1 MWMVVFGPRKLWFKC
16 WTSGHR
22 RLSPI
27 LSSGA
32 TGLATVSC
40 WTQGFCSYSCCSYSY
55 ILLFFGWVLAL
66 HLMDVSIILTFDL
79 IFMISCITLCCSDR
93 NFFLDGQFRC
103 LVVSSDY
110 LEHRDTVYTVFSW
123 FVWWMVVMHVVLKS
137 TGMFLHL
144 LTYFIVFWLMWL
156 CILVHFQMY
165 LGGHSLISICCS
177 CFVEFITSIHNQGK
191 IDYSS
196 PILEP
201 HSWTLVNKQK
211 THPIL

>member
-1 MWMVVFGPRKLWFKC
+1 MWMVVFGPRKLWFKF

-40 WTQGFCSYSCCSYSY
+40 WTQGFCWYSCCSFSY
-55 ILLFFGWVLAL
+55 ILSFFGWVLAL

-103 LVVSSDY
+103 FVVSSDY
-110 LEHRDTVYTVFSW
+110 L
-123 FVWWMVVMHVVLKS
+123 FVWCKTTS
-137 TGMFLHL
+137 R
-144 LTYFIVFWLMWL
+144 
-156 CILVHFQMY
+156 
-165 LGGHSLISICCS
+165 GHSIH
-177 CFVEFITSIHNQGK
+177 CFQLVC
-191 IDYSS
+191 
-196 PILEP
+196 
-201 HSWTLVNKQK
+201 LVNGCYACCPEMYWHVS
-211 THPIL
+211 TSFDLFYCFLVDVIVYFSTLSNVSRWSFPHFNLL

>member
-1 MWMVVFGPRKLWFKC
+1 MWMVVFGPRKLWFKF

-40 WTQGFCSYSCCSYSY
+40 WTQGFCWYSCRSFSY
-55 ILLFFGWVLAL
+55 ILSFFGWVLAL

-93 NFFLDGQFRC
+93 NFLLGWSISVFCCILWLFVCVIVKLQA
-103 LVVSSDY
+103 
-110 LEHRDTVYTVFSW
+110 RDTVYTVFSW
-123 FVWWMVVMHVVLKS
+123 FVWWMVVMHVVLKC

-144 LTYFIVFWLMWL
+144 LTYFIVF
-156 CILVHFQMY
+156 LVDAIVYFSTLSNVSRWSFPHFN
-165 LGGHSLISICCS
+165 LL
-177 CFVEFITSIHNQGK
+177 
-191 IDYSS
+191 
-196 PILEP
+196 
-201 HSWTLVNKQK
+201 
-211 THPIL
+211 